1 MDILKA
7 WLNNYV
13 LWSAI
18 AGWIIAQLI
27 KSTID
32 LIYKKKLTL
41 KDVFFSSGGM
51 PSSHSSTVM
60 SLAVACAINDGLGSS
75 TFAIAAVLAIVV
87 MIDAR
92 GVRYETGE
100 QAKILNRISRELF
113 SGKPELMN
121 TGGLLPHFF
130 NSLSP
135 DLVLPDFS
143 KQGPLL
149 CPLKQKP
156 THLQRGSPEVP
167 ECCHPD

>member
-1 MDILKA
+1 MEILKE

-18 AGWIIAQLI
+18 SGWIIAQLI

-60 SLAVACAINDGLGSS
+60 ALAVACGINDGLGSS
-75 TFAIAAVLAIVV
+75 TFAITAVLAIIV

-92 GVRYETGE
+92 GVRYETGK
-100 QAKILNRISRELF
+100 QATILNKICRELF
-113 SGKPELMN
+113 SGDHELVN
-121 TGGLLPHFF
+121 TGLKELVGHTPLQVKMGALLGVAIAVGLAFIMGKF
-130 NSLSP
+130 
-135 DLVLPDFS
+135 
-143 KQGPLL
+143 
-149 CPLKQKP
+149 
-156 THLQRGSPEVP
+156 
-167 ECCHPD
+167 

>member
-51 PSSHSSTVM
+51 PSSHSSTVV
-60 SLAVACAINDGLGSS
+60 SLCTACAIVDGLGSS
-75 TFAIAAVLAIVV
+75 TFAITAVLAIIV

-92 GVRYETGE
+92 GVRYQTGE
-100 QAKILNRISRELF
+100 QSKVLNRITRELF

-121 TGGLLPHFF
+121 TGLKELVGHTPFQVEMGALLGFAIAIVMAF
-130 NSLSP
+130 LMGK
-135 DLVLPDFS
+135 F
-143 KQGPLL
+143 
-149 CPLKQKP
+149 
-156 THLQRGSPEVP
+156 
-167 ECCHPD
+167 

>member
-121 TGGLLPHFF
+121 TGLKELVGHTPFQVVMGAILGVAIAVGLAFLMGQF
-130 NSLSP
+130 
-135 DLVLPDFS
+135 
-143 KQGPLL
+143 
-149 CPLKQKP
+149 
-156 THLQRGSPEVP
+156 
-167 ECCHPD
+167 

>member
-121 TGGLLPHFF
+121 TGLKELVGHTPFQVVMGALLGVAIAVGLAFLMGKF
-130 NSLSP
+130 
-135 DLVLPDFS
+135 
-143 KQGPLL
+143 
-149 CPLKQKP
+149 
-156 THLQRGSPEVP
+156 
-167 ECCHPD
+167 